1 MKMIEVLL
9 FILCSTVLAGGAFAL
24 MFSNLRDINKYNS
37 ERRPMD
43 KKPENPLS
51 DSNHPE
57 VKEIKGD
64 EELLV
69 VNFEKDTRDPL
80 NRSLQDRIDALNNG
94 ADGDNFDDWDDDE
107 DDDDDGGD
115 VIVVRR

>member
-80 NRSLQDRIDALNNG
+80 NRSLQDRIDALNS
-94 ADGDNFDDWDDDE
+94 DVEDDWDDE

-115 VIVVRR
+115 VVVVRR

>member
-1 MKMIEVLL
+1 MIEVIIFLV
-9 FILCSTVLAGGAFAL
+9 CSLALAGGAFAL
-24 MFSNLRDINKYNS
+24 MFSNLRDINKYYDSKNKTM
-37 ERRPMD
+37 E
-43 KKPENPLS
+43 KQPENPLN
-51 DSNHPE
+51 SNHPE
-57 VKEIKGD
+57 VQEIKGD

-94 ADGDNFDDWDDDE
+94 ADGDNFDDWDDE

-115 VIVVRR
+115 VVVVRR

>member
-1 MKMIEVLL
+1 MIEVLL

-24 MFSNLRDINKYNS
+24 MFSNLREINKYNS

-43 KKPENPLS
+43 KKPENHLN
-51 DSNHPE
+51 SNHPE
-57 VKEIKGD
+57 VQEIKGD

-80 NRSLQDRIDALNNG
+80 TRSLQDRIDELNS
-94 ADGDNFDDWDDDE
+94 DIEDDWDDE
-107 DDDDDGGD
+107 DDEDDGGD
-115 VIVVRR
+115 VVVVRR

>member
-1 MKMIEVLL
+1 MIEVIIFLV
-9 FILCSTVLAGGAFAL
+9 CSLALAGGAFAL

-94 ADGDNFDDWDDDE
+94 ADGDNFDD
-107 DDDDDGGD
+107 
-115 VIVVRR
+115 

>member
-1 MKMIEVLL
+1 MIEVLL

-24 MFSNLRDINKYNS
+24 MYSNLRDINKYNQGKS
-37 ERRPMD
+37 KPMD
-43 KKPENPLS
+43 KKPENHLN
-51 DSNHPE
+51 SNHPE
-57 VKEIKGD
+57 VQEIKGD

-80 NRSLQDRIDALNNG
+80 TKSLQDRIDALNNG

-107 DDDDDGGD
+107 DDSDDGGD
-115 VIVVRR
+115 VVVVRR

>member
-1 MKMIEVLL
+1 MRMIEVLL

-24 MFSNLRDINKYNS
+24 MYSNLRDINKYYDSKNK
-37 ERRPMD
+37 PME
-43 KKPENPLS
+43 KQPENPLN
-51 DSNHPE
+51 SNHPE
-57 VKEIKGD
+57 VQEIKSD

-80 NRSLQDRIDALNNG
+80 NRSLQDRIDALNNNI
-94 ADGDNFDDWDDDE
+94 DDDWDDDE

-115 VIVVRR
+115 VVVVRH

>member
-1 MKMIEVLL
+1 MKMIEVII
-9 FILCSTVLAGGAFAL
+9 FGLCSATLAGGAFAL

-80 NRSLQDRIDALNNG
+80 NKSLQDRIDALNN
-94 ADGDNFDDWDDDE
+94 DIEDDWDDE

-115 VIVVRR
+115 VVVVRR

>member
-1 MKMIEVLL
+1 MKMIEVII
-9 FILCSTVLAGGAFAL
+9 FGLCSAALAGGAFAL

-80 NRSLQDRIDALNNG
+80 TKSLQDRIDALNNG

-107 DDDDDGGD
+107 DDSDDGGD

>member
-1 MKMIEVLL
+1 MIEVLL

-80 NRSLQDRIDALNNG
+80 NRSLQDRIDALNS
-94 ADGDNFDDWDDDE
+94 DVEDDWDDE

-115 VIVVRR
+115 VVVVRR

>member
-1 MKMIEVLL
+1 MIEVLL

-24 MFSNLRDINKYNS
+24 MFSNLRDINKYYDSKNKTM
-37 ERRPMD
+37 E
-43 KKPENPLS
+43 KQPENPLN
-51 DSNHPE
+51 SNHPE
-57 VKEIKGD
+57 VQEIKGD

-80 NRSLQDRIDALNNG
+80 TRSLQDRIDELNS
-94 ADGDNFDDWDDDE
+94 DIEDDWDDE

-115 VIVVRR
+115 VVVVRR

>member
-24 MFSNLRDINKYNS
+24 MYSNLRDINKYNQGKS
-37 ERRPMD
+37 KPMD
-43 KKPENPLS
+43 KKPENHLN
-51 DSNHPE
+51 SNHPE
-57 VKEIKGD
+57 VQEIKGD

-80 NRSLQDRIDALNNG
+80 TRSLQDRIDQLNS
-94 ADGDNFDDWDDDE
+94 DIEDDWDDE
-107 DDDDDGGD
+107 DDEDDGGD
-115 VIVVRR
+115 VVVVRS

>member
-24 MFSNLRDINKYNS
+24 MYSNLRDINKYNQGKS
-37 ERRPMD
+37 KPMD
-43 KKPENPLS
+43 KKPENHLN
-51 DSNHPE
+51 SNHPE
-57 VKEIKGD
+57 VQEIKGD

-80 NRSLQDRIDALNNG
+80 TRSLQDRIDELNS
-94 ADGDNFDDWDDDE
+94 DIEDDWDDE
-107 DDDDDGGD
+107 DDEDDGGD
-115 VIVVRR
+115 VVVVRS

>member
-1 MKMIEVLL
+1 MKMIEVII
-9 FILCSTVLAGGAFAL
+9 FGLCSAALAGGAFAL

-80 NRSLQDRIDALNNG
+80 NRSLQDRIDALNS
-94 ADGDNFDDWDDDE
+94 DVEDDWDDE

-115 VIVVRR
+115 VVVVRR